1 MSANLRVYDS
11 IVQILALL
19 FYGMSSCSSILI
31 PRLLKFLDA
40 LVSLKPIL
48 FSDFV
53 HVLDDGTERGFKTL
67 QVAPKRRV

>member
-19 FYGMSSCSSILI
+19 FYGMSSCASILI

-48 FSDFV
+48 FSDFMFWMMGLNV
-53 HVLDDGTERGFKTL
+53 VSKLYR
-67 QVAPKRRV
+67 

>member
-1 MSANLRVYDS
+1 MLANLRVYAS

-48 FSDFV
+48 FSDFI
-53 HVLDDGTERGFKTL
+53 HVLDDGIESSSKTL
-67 QVAPKRRV
+67 QIAPKRRV

>member
-1 MSANLRVYDS
+1 MSANLRAYDS

-19 FYGMSSCSSILI
+19 FYGMSSCSSVLI
-31 PRLLKFLDA
+31 PGLIKFLDA

-53 HVLDDGTERGFKTL
+53 HVLDDRTERGFKTL